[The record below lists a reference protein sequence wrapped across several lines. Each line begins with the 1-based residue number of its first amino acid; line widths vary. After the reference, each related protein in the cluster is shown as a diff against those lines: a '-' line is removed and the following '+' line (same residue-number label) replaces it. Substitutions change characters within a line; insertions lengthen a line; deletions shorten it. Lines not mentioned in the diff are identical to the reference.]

1 MELDEEA
8 SDDEEL
14 SEADESI
21 MMSQR
26 VWDDIEP
33 QIAKTG
39 EEQMTDVQENDI
51 ASQR

>member
-1 MELDEEA
+1 LDEEA
-8 SDDEEL
+8 NDDEEL

-26 VWDDIEP
+26 VWDDIELQVP
-33 QIAKTG
+33 ETG
-39 EEQMTDVQENDI
+39 DGQMTDARENEI

>member
-14 SEADESI
+14 SEVDESI

-33 QIAKTG
+33 QIAETG
-39 EEQMTDVQENDI
+39 EVQMTDVQENDI

>member
-1 MELDEEA
+1 MDEEA
-8 SDDEEL
+8 NDDEEL

-33 QIAKTG
+33 QLVETG
-39 EEQMTDVQENDI
+39 DEKMADVQESDI